1 MIAVDLFEA
10 VHNFEPL
17 FYHRDGFDSLDLCF
31 EILVRELSQSDP
43 YGLLGSVQSA
53 RFRLH
58 VSLHSFDKRVQ
69 VKRYLLEFAVVFC
82 LYYYEEVVAY
92 LSHTYVAELDPSYSW
107 QTELLIALGRDPEK
121 ENFEGTFCG
130 VVE

>member
-10 VHNFEPL
+10 AFKFDPVF
-17 FYHRDGFDSLDLCF
+17 FRDGRDSLDLCF

-43 YGLLGSVQSA
+43 HGLIGSVQSA
-53 RFRLH
+53 RHRLNT
-58 VSLHSFDKRVQ
+58 SLHSFDKRVQ
-69 VKRYLLEFAVVFC
+69 VKRYLLEFAAIFC
-82 LYYYEEVVAY
+82 LYHYDEVVEY
-92 LSHTYVAELDPSYSW
+92 LSHTYVAELDSSYVW
-107 QTELLIALGRDPEK
+107 QKELLIALGRDPEK

>member
-1 MIAVDLFEA
+1 MIAVDLFESIY
-10 VHNFEPL
+10 NFDPL
-17 FYHRDGFDSLDLCF
+17 YYRVGFNNIDICF
-31 EILVRELSQSDP
+31 QVLLQELPVNDP

-53 RFRLH
+53 RHRLH

-92 LSHTYVAELDPSYSW
+92 LSHTYVAELDPSYGW